1 LPHREYK
8 TYFFAR
14 NREEKAKAN
23 SVIRKKTTTRVF
35 TGSGKRCQGEYMSS
49 SLSLSPTARMILHIL
64 AGSPKPLSKMELVTA
79 TGASLYTVVPLIQL
93 LSRNNLVSRTIV
105 GKTAY
110 YCLPVAADQGG
121 Q

>member
-1 LPHREYK
+1 
-8 TYFFAR
+8 
-14 NREEKAKAN
+14 
-23 SVIRKKTTTRVF
+23 
-35 TGSGKRCQGEYMSS
+35 MSS

-64 AGSPKPLSKMELVTA
+64 GESQKPLSKMELVTA

-93 LSRNNLVSRTIV
+93 LARKNLVSRTIV

-110 YCLPVAADQGG
+110 YSLLIAADQGG